1 MKDDMEE
8 YYAQKEKEDKQKK
21 KIKTP
26 VVLIVFRVLSLVCLI
41 IGIVG
46 VIMAVNTDPYNNFG
60 FVAMAMLG
68 FFFAFG
74 FAVWGFYP
82 QIQKFTLKIGRHVA
96 ESSSEE
102 LKGLSKT
109 MIGIQKD
116 VQEENKDSLTSIAST
131 SADINSEAITKK
143 AKAVKKGLKDTKFC
157 KNCGKEIDADSNFC
171 SKCGCEQ

>member
-8 YYAQKEKEDKQKK
+8 YYAQKEKEDKQKE

-26 VVLIVFRVLSLVCLI
+26 VALIVFRVLSLVCLI
-41 IGIVG
+41 IGIIG
-46 VIMAVNTDPYNNFG
+46 VIMAVNTGPYNNFG

-68 FFFAFG
+68 LFFALG
-74 FAVWGFYP
+74 FATWGFKP
-82 QIQKFTLKIGRHVA
+82 QIQKINTNINRHTTEYV
-96 ESSSEE
+96 SEE

-116 VQEENKDSLTSIAST
+116 VQEENKESLTSIAST